1 MNSHVFFAKTFL
13 QGRDHIYEIRIVD
26 LMPAMHQGRA
36 RSVARKAMVSMG
48 FEADVSKC
56 CAILRFFK
64 NCGVLDS
71 MQGHFVLA

>member
-1 MNSHVFFAKTFL
+1 M
-13 QGRDHIYEIRIVD
+13 D

-48 FEADVSKC
+48 FEADDVSKC